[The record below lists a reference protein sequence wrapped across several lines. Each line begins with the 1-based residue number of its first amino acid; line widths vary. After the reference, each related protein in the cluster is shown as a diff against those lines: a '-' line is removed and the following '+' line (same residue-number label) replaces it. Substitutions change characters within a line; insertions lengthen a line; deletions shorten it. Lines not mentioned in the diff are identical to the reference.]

1 MYTNLNP
8 TYKEYVVQKN
18 DSLYT
23 IAKKFKTT
31 IAELT
36 DVNMLTNTT
45 IYPNQV
51 LMVPLSVKEEVTY
64 FDKYTIK
71 EGDTFESISNKL
83 NIDIVDLGEVND
95 FGKVVLKE
103 GYTIKLPNY
112 QKTYIVKEGDTLNSI
127 LNHTTRSA
135 EEILSLNIK
144 PNMKLKI

>member
-112 QKTYIVKEGDTLNSI
+112 QKTYIVKEGDTLNNI
-127 LNHTTRSA
+127 LNHTNRSA
-135 EEILSLNIK
+135 EEILSLNIT

>member
-18 DSLYT
+18 DSLYS

-51 LMVPLSVKEEVTY
+51 LMVPLNVKEEIVY

-95 FGKVVLKE
+95 FGEVVLKE
-103 GYTIKLPNY
+103 GYTIQLPNY

-127 LNHTTRSA
+127 LNHTSRTA
-135 EEILSLNIK
+135 EEILSINIK

>member
-18 DSLYT
+18 DSLYS

-51 LMVPLSVKEEVTY
+51 LMVPLNVKEEMIY

-127 LNHTTRSA
+127 LNHTSRSA

>member
-18 DSLYT
+18 DSLYS

-51 LMVPLSVKEEVTY
+51 LMVPLNVKEEMVY

-127 LNHTTRSA
+127 LNHTNRSA

>member
-18 DSLYT
+18 DSLYS

-51 LMVPLSVKEEVTY
+51 LMVPLNVKEEIVY

-112 QKTYIVKEGDTLNSI
+112 QKTYIVKEGDTLNNI
-127 LNHTTRSA
+127 LNHTNRSA

>member
-1 MYTNLNP
+1 
-8 TYKEYVVQKN
+8 
-18 DSLYT
+18 
-23 IAKKFKTT
+23 
-31 IAELT
+31 
-36 DVNMLTNTT
+36 
-45 IYPNQV
+45 
-51 LMVPLSVKEEVTY
+51 MVPLNVKEEMVY

-127 LNHTTRSA
+127 LNHTSRSA